1 MESIEKSILNT
12 DVIQL
17 LKERPLK
24 ILVFLKLWDPSKY
37 ILSKYVYIQIFYL
50 ILKSLKLPI

>member
-24 ILVFLKLWDPSKY
+24 ILVFLKHWDPDK
-37 ILSKYVYIQIFYL
+37 YIQIY
-50 ILKSLKLPI
+50 IYIYI